1 MGIKQSLQ
9 VMVVDDMSVSRALIT
24 NALEEIGILN
34 YRVENDGQSALAKL
48 VAQPCHLVI
57 SDYNMP
63 NLDGLGLLKGL
74 REHRITQRIGFIL
87 ITGNATGDVVSIGQK
102 YGMNNLLR
110 KPFSSTQMKDA
121 IQRVVGVL

>member
-1 MGIKQSLQ
+1 MGLKQSLQ

-24 NALEEIGILN
+24 NALDDIGIGN

-74 REHRITQRIGFIL
+74 RENRTTQRIGFIL
-87 ITGNATGDVVSIGQK
+87 ITGNATADVVQVGQK
-102 YGMNNLLR
+102 YGMNNLIK
-110 KPFSSTQMKDA
+110 KPFTSAQMKDA

>member
-9 VMVVDDMSVSRALIT
+9 VMVVDDMAASRALIT
-24 NALEEIGILN
+24 NALDEIGIAN
-34 YRVENDGQSALAKL
+34 YRVENDGQSALQKL

-74 REHRITQRIGFIL
+74 RGNRITQRIGFIL
-87 ITGNATGDVVSIGQK
+87 ITGKASSDVVSAGQQ
-102 YGMNNLLR
+102 YGMNNLIK
-110 KPFSSTQMKDA
+110 KPFTSAQVKDA

>member
-1 MGIKQSLQ
+1 MGLKQSLQ

-24 NALEEIGILN
+24 NALEEIGIVN

-87 ITGNATGDVVSIGQK
+87 ITGNATGDVVSMGQK
-102 YGMNNLLR
+102 YGMNNLIK
-110 KPFSSTQMKDA
+110 KPFSSAQMKDA